1 MKDGGSSIM
10 AMTSRK
16 IRSSSND
23 APIPSVISLH
33 VASATDDDDDDD
45 NEEDNDAF
53 YYKGDTEIGTN
64 LSVNSYVKSP
74 VTRTLSSRSSQQT
87 AVTLQPPGPGGHLA
101 LKSKK
106 LGHRRVTEDGE
117 VTYKKFETTQLIG
130 SIQLGIQFSVGGQP
144 GIPDRDILMEVRM
157 NFIILRLDVIQQ

>member
-1 MKDGGSSIM
+1 MKDKSGT

-16 IRSSSND
+16 VRSVSSD

-33 VASATDDDDDDD
+33 VASPTDDADKDDDS
-45 NEEDNDAF
+45 F
-53 YYKGDTEIGTN
+53 YYRGDAAAMT
-64 LSVNSYVKSP
+64 LSVTKSP

-87 AVTLQPPGPGGHLA
+87 AVTLQPPGHLSI
-101 LKSKK
+101 KSKK

-130 SIQLGIQFSVGGQP
+130 SIQLGIQFSVGSQP
-144 GIPDRDILMEVRM
+144 GIPDRDILMEVSTV
-157 NFIILRLDVIQQ
+157 NVQSIFFSFFVTINQID

>member
-1 MKDGGSSIM
+1 
-10 AMTSRK
+10 MTSRK
-16 IRSSSND
+16 VRSVSND

-33 VASATDDDDDDD
+33 VASPNGNDDGIDKDDDS
-45 NEEDNDAF
+45 F
-53 YYKGDTEIGTN
+53 YYKSDIATN
-64 LSVNSYVKSP
+64 LNVVRSP

-87 AVTLQPPGPGGHLA
+87 GVTLQPPGHLY

-130 SIQLGIQFSVGGQP
+130 SIQLGIQFAVGSQP
-144 GIPDRDILMEVRM
+144 GIPDRDILMEVGNR
-157 NFIILRLDVIQQ
+157 IIL

>member
-1 MKDGGSSIM
+1 MKDKSGT

-16 IRSSSND
+16 VRSVSSD

-33 VASATDDDDDDD
+33 VASPTDDADKDDDS
-45 NEEDNDAF
+45 F
-53 YYKGDTEIGTN
+53 YYRGDAAAMT
-64 LSVNSYVKSP
+64 LSVTKSP

-87 AVTLQPPGPGGHLA
+87 AVTLQPPGHLSI
-101 LKSKK
+101 KSKK

-130 SIQLGIQFSVGGQP
+130 SIQLGIQFSVGSQP
-144 GIPDRDILMEVRM
+144 GIPDRDILMEVSTV
-157 NFIILRLDVIQQ
+157 NVQSIFFSFLSQ

>member
-1 MKDGGSSIM
+1 
-10 AMTSRK
+10 MTSRK
-16 IRSSSND
+16 VRSVSND

-33 VASATDDDDDDD
+33 VASPNDDGLIDKDDDS
-45 NEEDNDAF
+45 F
-53 YYKGDTEIGTN
+53 YYKGDIATN
-64 LSVNSYVKSP
+64 LSVVRSP

-87 AVTLQPPGPGGHLA
+87 GVTLQPPGHLS

-130 SIQLGIQFSVGGQP
+130 SIQLGIQFAVGSQP
-144 GIPDRDILMEVRM
+144 GIPDRDILMEVGEHL
-157 NFIILRLDVIQQ
+157 ILNAFLGPIPLFATG